1 MAKWI
6 QWLIISGI
14 LISWLFLVY
23 LIDFDAD
30 GSRIFLFEVAVLSAT
45 PYFLL
50 WLSARF
56 LVRERALK
64 VLLFTSLSLTGSS
77 AFLAVSVL
85 TSTGSTSGL
94 AVLFVPI
101 YQVVGVLVLIGIAFI
116 AGRRDGTDA

>member
-1 MAKWI
+1 M
-6 QWLIISGI
+6 
-14 LISWLFLVY
+14 
-23 LIDFDAD
+23 
-30 GSRIFLFEVAVLSAT
+30 SAI

-64 VLLFTSLSLTGSS
+64 VLLFTGLLLTGSS

-116 AGRRDGTDA
+116 AGRSDGTDA